1 MKFYIALFLVVI
13 YNSFCS
19 AIDLRA
25 LFGSA
30 SLCKHSTKLWLCT
43 NGTATFDEE
52 NFQKVRYCKVASRSM
67 FWLVAPKKAQKL
79 KNIHSIYIRYHFRFV
94 QQLAPE
100 TLA

>member
-19 AIDLRA
+19 AIDLNR

-67 FWLVAPKKAQKL
+67 SRLVAPKKAQKL
-79 KNIHSIYIRYHFRFV
+79 NNII
-94 QQLAPE
+94 
-100 TLA
+100 TLG